1 MTKLNKAVTREVEI
15 KGKSYYVSLEPEGSE
30 GMPAIKFKEKGRRGT
45 NGECQSTLESILDV
59 LSDTDEQYT
68 VLVHRHKQYL
78 YEGGMKPYMGIKDM
92 EIHPKDLE
100 MWAKCSYSKFQDAWK
115 KYKTM
120 TASSGT
126 TVQILWREEG
136 AIELVHTRTS

>member
-1 MTKLNKAVTREVEI
+1 MTKLNKAVTREVEV

-30 GMPAIKFKEKGRRGT
+30 GMPAIKFKEKGRRGA

-68 VLVHRHKQYL
+68 VLVNDKQQYVS
-78 YEGGMKPYMGIKDM
+78 EKPYMGIKDM

>member
-15 KGKSYYVSLEPEGSE
+15 NGKSYYVSLEPEGLE

-59 LSDTDEQYT
+59 SLDTDEQYT
-68 VLVHRHKQYL
+68 VLVNDKQQYVS
-78 YEGGMKPYMGIKDM
+78 EKPYMGIKDM

-100 MWAKCSYSKFQDAWK
+100 MWAKCSYSKFKDAWE